1 MDYLENKQVILL
13 KESSCYNGFEGQ
25 ALSAKL
31 HLWPTM
37 LLWNQGE
44 LLSCIYAL
52 NAARIDQPSQAQTRT
67 FSATRLLWFW
77 ELHNPTGKAL
87 SVSTP
92 FSSSHKGRGKLDL
105 LDQSGFI

>member
-37 LLWNQGE
+37 LL
-44 LLSCIYAL
+44 
-52 NAARIDQPSQAQTRT
+52 
-67 FSATRLLWFW
+67 
-77 ELHNPTGKAL
+77 
-87 SVSTP
+87 
-92 FSSSHKGRGKLDL
+92 
-105 LDQSGFI
+105 